1 MSHLSHYR
9 LAVVLAVTVALGPF
23 ALDAYLPAF
32 TAIAREFD
40 TSVSAVGLTLST
52 YVIALAGGQLIGG
65 PLADRFGRAPIM
77 FAGLAIFFTGSL
89 LVVFSDSLNAMMIG
103 RVVQGFGGGWSTVG
117 VPAIARSRTE
127 GNETAR
133 LFSLIAMIMF
143 VAPAIAPGLGTLL
156 LTLGGWHVIFVFL
169 AAYAVFTAVTL
180 KLVVFASGEPRS
192 EQHGEPLHRL
202 VTNYVH
208 VLRSGESL
216 HFIAMQALVFSV
228 MLVYLTH
235 ASFIYQSWLGFS
247 KTGFSLLF
255 AVNVFVMMAS
265 SMLNRR
271 LLVTHRSVDVLAGA
285 LLVQAGAIATLAL
298 IVFADLPRV
307 LAIPA
312 LAIGVGM
319 LGAIAPN
326 NMSGA
331 LRPFRALAGTAAA
344 LMGSIQFAFSGLV
357 GTLSALVSGDEM
369 HAVAITMLGC
379 SALALVLVV
388 SARRIVRAGEA
399 QEAA

>member
-1 MSHLSHYR
+1 MSHLTHYR

-40 TSVSAVGLTLST
+40 TTVSSVGLTLST
-52 YVIALAGGQLIGG
+52 YVIALAAGQLIGG
-65 PLADRFGRAPIM
+65 PLADRFGRAHVM
-77 FAGLAIFFTGSL
+77 FTGLAIFFIGSL
-89 LVVFSDSLNAMMIG
+89 MVVFSESLNAMMIG
-103 RVVQGFGGGWSTVG
+103 RIVQAFGGGWSTVG

-143 VAPAIAPGLGTLL
+143 IAPAIAPGLGTLL
-156 LTLGGWHVIFVFL
+156 LALGGWHVIFVFL
-169 AAYAVFTAVTL
+169 AGYAVFAAIML
-180 KLVVFASGEPRS
+180 KLVVFPAGEPRS
-192 EQHGEPLHRL
+192 EHHDEPLHRL

-208 VLRSGESL
+208 VLRSPESL
-216 HFIAMQALVFSV
+216 HFIAMQALVLSV

-235 ASFIYQSWLGFS
+235 ASYIYQSWLGFS

-255 AVNVFVMMAS
+255 ALNVAVMMAA

-271 LLVTHRSVDVLAGA
+271 LLTSRRSVDVLAGA
-285 LLVQAGAIATLAL
+285 LIVQGLAIASLVL
-298 IVFADLPRV
+298 IVFGDLPRV

-312 LAIGVGM
+312 LALGIGM

-331 LRPFRALAGTAAA
+331 LRPFKALAGTAAA

-369 HAVAITMLGC
+369 HTVAVTMLAC
-379 SALALVLVV
+379 SVLAMLIVV
-388 SARRIVRAGEA
+388 SARSTVTRVANREA
-399 QEAA
+399 S